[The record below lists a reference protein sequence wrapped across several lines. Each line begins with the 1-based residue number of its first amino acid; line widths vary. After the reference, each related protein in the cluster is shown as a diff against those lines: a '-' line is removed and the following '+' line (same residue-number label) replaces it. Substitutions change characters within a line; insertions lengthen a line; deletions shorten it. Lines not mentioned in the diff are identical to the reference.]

1 MGDHKVFRA
10 RFIELRHAMLDD
22 GIAFGVPFHVR
33 DLHSLSKRL
42 ENEGPS
48 FFQVTLPLLG
58 RALEKG
64 LVSGHLD
71 VPTNFAH
78 MKESVLPRLC
88 YPVFRGIFD
97 DTGLLLNK
105 PNVLYIRTLRQFLQ
119 FDGKLISEPTK
130 EQEDVAVRG
139 FEDRMRNLR
148 DLRIPTSHPVLLI
161 AQRLLGAVLSRCDLT
176 DINPGHGPGS
186 VAEHLTREE
195 RWIFSSW
202 PLKAKRSYPFYTYAC
217 SSSLGSQFA
226 CWPYEELSE
235 MSTRI
240 CLVPKDFRG
249 PRLISAEPAV
259 NQFLQQGQMKSL
271 MQYMS
276 KHRLLSRSIKL
287 NDQTFNQER
296 ARLAF
301 SENLATLDLSDA
313 SDNLGVPLVWFL
325 LAKVPKLRRQL
336 MATRSDFAVF
346 KQKKIRIAAFAP
358 MGSAVCFPVE
368 TLVFWALSM
377 ASVKLVRPH
386 EGWTRVADNVCVF
399 GDDIIIPNGAE
410 LQTLIGTLESVG
422 CKPNMS
428 KTCWQTPFR
437 ESCGTEWYAGS
448 PVSIIRN
455 RRYHYAETNKFVH
468 YNVFLELQRRFFS
481 RGYSRTARVYLEWAR
496 EIWPVWIYKITRQVE
511 EQAILDQQLSEADG
525 RRMAQLPLGRVD
537 YEYYTRRHLLELA
550 ERFDCA
556 FGDDDHIDDR
566 LPVRFN
572 RDFQRLEFRAPVATQ
587 SNKDWAI
594 TGYPRLTARVAGDQV
609 ERIAIRGR
617 FKTQM
622 AWRFLPAY
630 RGVSSIRLV

>member
-1 MGDHKVFRA
+1 
-10 RFIELRHAMLDD
+10 MLDD
-22 GIAFGVPFHVR
+22 GIALGVPFHIR

-58 RALEKG
+58 RALEQG
-64 LVSGHLD
+64 LVSGSLKT
-71 VPTNFAH
+71 PTNFAY

-97 DTGLLLNK
+97 DTGLLLSE
-105 PNVLYIRTLRQFLQ
+105 PNIAYIRTLRQFLQ
-119 FDGKLISEPTK
+119 FDGKLVSEPTK
-130 EQEDVAVRG
+130 EQESVAVQG
-139 FEDRMRNLR
+139 FKNRMQNLR
-148 DLRIPTSHPVLLI
+148 DLRIPLNHPVLLI
-161 AQRLLGAVLSRCDLT
+161 AKRLLGAVLSRCDLS

-186 VAEHLTREE
+186 VAEHYSREE
-195 RWIFSSW
+195 RWIFSAW
-202 PLKAKRSYPFYTYAC
+202 PLKAKRRYPFYTYAC

-226 CWPYEELSE
+226 CWPYEELTE

-249 PRLISAEPAV
+249 PRLISAEPTV
-259 NQFLQQGQMKSL
+259 NQYLQQGQMKSL
-271 MQYMS
+271 MSYMS
-276 KHRLLSRSIKL
+276 NHRLLSRSIRL

-296 ARLAF
+296 ARTAVADGM
-301 SENLATLDLSDA
+301 ATLDLSDA
-313 SDNLGVPLVWFL
+313 SDNLGVPLVWYL
-325 LAKVPKLRRQL
+325 LSEVPKLRGQL
-336 MATRSDFAVF
+336 MATRSDFACY
-346 KQKKIRIAAFAP
+346 KQEKIKIAAFAP

-377 ASVKLVRPH
+377 ASVKLVRPR
-386 EGWTRVADNVCVF
+386 EGWKRVADNVCVF
-399 GDDIIIPNGAE
+399 GDDIIIPSGAE

-428 KTCWQTPFR
+428 KTCWLTPFR

-455 RRYHYAETNKFVH
+455 RRYHYAETDKFVH

-481 RGYSRTARVYLEWAR
+481 RGYKRTAQVYLEWAR
-496 EIWPVWIYKITRQVE
+496 EIWPVFIYNCRQVDE
-511 EQAILDQQLSEADG
+511 SSFSDG
-525 RRMAQLPLGRVD
+525 SLVESDLRKSCGSSPSRCD
-537 YEYYTRRHLLELA
+537 YDYINRRHLDGPSD
-550 ERFDCA
+550 RFDCA
-556 FGDDDHIDDR
+556 YGEIDHVDDQ

-572 RDFQRLEFRAPVATQ
+572 RDLQRLEYRAPTAIQ
-587 SNKDWAI
+587 RSEDWAI
-594 TGYPRLTARVAGDQV
+594 HGYARLTARVAGDSV

-617 FKTQM
+617 FKTKM